1 EAASLWTG
9 TAVPT
14 WRGSLYPHWSLARGT
29 IQWIPTTWHGWRT
42 RSRMGNI
49 SFARTV
55 ATSRFTMTSRPTS
68 TGSFNLSETLLRA
81 VLCLA
86 LMRAQVWPLARTR
99 DARQKRHMASR
110 HLHAVMLLE
119 EYAAD
124 DRWLTSNG
132 WSDHPTPEAGDLP
145 GGFALPGLVDAHS
158 HVSFDMGSADPIP

>member
-29 IQWIPTTWHGWRT
+29 IQWILTTWHGWQR

-68 TGSFNLSETLLRA
+68 TGSFNLSETLLPA

-86 LMRAQVWPLARTR
+86 QTRAPVWPLARTR
-99 DARQKRHMASR
+99 DARPQNELEAGTFTRSCFRRGCSR
-110 HLHAVMLLE
+110 
-119 EYAAD
+119 
-124 DRWLTSNG
+124 RPWLTANG

-145 GGFALPGLVDAHS
+145 GLVREA
-158 HVSFDMGSADPIP
+158 AAR

>member
-29 IQWIPTTWHGWRT
+29 IQWIPTTWHGWRM

-55 ATSRFTMTSRPTS
+55 ATSRFTMTSRPAS

-86 LMRAQVWPLARTR
+86 LTRAQVWPLARKR
-99 DARQKRHMASR
+99 DARHKSAWQDGTFPRACFAKGRPPA
-110 HLHAVMLLE
+110 
-119 EYAAD
+119 
-124 DRWLTSNG
+124 
-132 WSDHPTPEAGDLP
+132 TPDSQRTE
-145 GGFALPGLVDAHS
+145 
-158 HVSFDMGSADPIP
+158 